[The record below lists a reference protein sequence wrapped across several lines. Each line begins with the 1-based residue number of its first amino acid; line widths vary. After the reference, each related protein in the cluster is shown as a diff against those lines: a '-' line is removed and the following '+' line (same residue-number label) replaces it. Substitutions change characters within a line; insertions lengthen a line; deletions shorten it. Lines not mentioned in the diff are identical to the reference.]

1 VGRPLGGRR
10 VRSDGQGDGGGLRV
24 GIAVGGRGGSA
35 VAGAVDGGTVGKR
48 EVALLVLN
56 SKVHF
61 GFGFGG

>member
-1 VGRPLGGRR
+1 
-10 VRSDGQGDGGGLRV
+10 LRV

-61 GFGFGG
+61 DDCFVVGISKI